1 MQKATIFRIIATVG
15 ILGTVLYEIVTNTN
29 TLYIKIVQ
37 AVFMVI
43 LWTAL
48 AVDRYQHNKS
58 KRELKKDLFLVGV
71 FALLSIAKISFFR

>member
-1 MQKATIFRIIATVG
+1 MTKTTIFRIIATVG

-58 KRELKKDLFLVGV
+58 KRELKKDLFLVGL
-71 FALLSIAKISFFR
+71 FALLSIAIISFLR

>member
-1 MQKATIFRIIATVG
+1 MSSALDKKYSELLT
-15 ILGTVLYEIVTNTN
+15 YEQTNTN

-58 KRELKKDLFLVGV
+58 KRELKKDLFLVGCLHYQ
-71 FALLSIAKISFFR
+71 ALQ

>member
-58 KRELKKDLFLVGV
+58 KRELKKDFARILKIRTALFLGHNP
-71 FALLSIAKISFFR
+71 R

>member
-1 MQKATIFRIIATVG
+1 MKKATIFRIIATVG
-15 ILGTVLYEIVTNTN
+15 ILGTVLYEIVTDTN

-37 AVFMVI
+37 TVFMII

-71 FALLSIAKISFFR
+71 FALLSIAIISFFR

>member
-48 AVDRYQHNKS
+48 AVDSITIINR
-58 KRELKKDLFLVGV
+58 REN
-71 FALLSIAKISFFR
+71 

>member
-48 AVDRYQHNKS
+48 AVDRYQHNNR
-58 KRELKKDLFLVGV
+58 REN
-71 FALLSIAKISFFR
+71 